1 METTFLTNR
10 RAFVKHVFPY
20 RKLIPIY
27 STETAKVLILET
39 EIKNQMQQFYI
50 FKNSCLDAILTNALI
65 NSAKRVTSFL
75 RASCPFLFTITRV

>member
-27 STETAKVLILET
+27 STETAKILILEI

-50 FKNSCLDAILTNALI
+50 FKNISE
-65 NSAKRVTSFL
+65 
-75 RASCPFLFTITRV
+75 TISND